1 MFAED
6 NSIPRGSPLGPF
18 GAARTPKG
26 LPVPPPYISR
36 ASFSADEGYE
46 DGPAPQAFERPG
58 ALQLPKMPPSAKR
71 RATPWDKEHISET
84 LLGIGAGFLS
94 SQNFGD
100 GLGNAAQAIGGRM
113 KDIRT
118 ERRRSTKYGGPG
130 DQFQIVTDADGNDTI
145 TEVPAFRDAVARETA
160 GKVAL
165 AQASAASKQGM
176 SDKEKMDFRSRAL
189 HVIQTQVPPEKR
201 QEAYQRLIGNPEQ
214 YGIDPTGM
222 PTQWDDLYGTI
233 GGGIG
238 MSVNQSLTQDRGQA
252 SLDERKRHAGVMEG
266 QGAQRVQQGAARVA
280 QGAARVA
287 QGAARLAKGGGAK
300 KPSGYVRVSTRE
312 QFNALPSGSKIIAPD
327 GSLRVKP

>member
-18 GAARTPKG
+18 GAARTPRG

-113 KDIRT
+113 KDIRA

-145 TEVPAFRDAVARETA
+145 TEVPAFRDAVARDAA
-160 GKVAL
+160 GKLAV
-165 AQASAASKQGM
+165 AQAGIDARKGLTAK
-176 SDKEKMDFRSRAL
+176 DNIDLRSRVVHAIMKL
-189 HVIQTQVPPEKR
+189 PPEER
-201 QEAYQRLIGNPEQ
+201 GAAYQNMLAHPEQ
-214 YGIDPTGM
+214 SGVDTTGM
-222 PTQWDDLYGTI
+222 PSQWTDQYGALI
-233 GGGIG
+233 SG
-238 MSVNQSLTQDRGQA
+238 MGLSVNQSQTQELGQA
-252 SLDERKRHAGVMEG
+252 SLSERKRSAGVRED

-280 QGAARVA
+280 QGAARLA
-287 QGAARLAKGGGAK
+287 KTGAA
-300 KPSGYVRVSTRE
+300 KPKSIKAGQAMNGYVFVGGDPKNPNSWK
-312 QFNALPSGSKIIAPD
+312 QQ
-327 GSLRVKP
+327 